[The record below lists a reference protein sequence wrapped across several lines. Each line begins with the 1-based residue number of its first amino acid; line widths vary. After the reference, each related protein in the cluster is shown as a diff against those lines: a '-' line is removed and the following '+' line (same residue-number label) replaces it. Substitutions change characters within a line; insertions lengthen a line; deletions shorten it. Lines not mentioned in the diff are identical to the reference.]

1 MFHKQT
7 IIVPQHLVAM
17 TDFLTRV
24 RKAQF
29 TLRPSKCSVGFYRV
43 PFLGHCVGSNVL
55 EPKLEMV
62 NKILQ
67 APRPTVTIVL
77 RSDRLLQ
84 TIHLSAS
91 H

>member
-1 MFHKQT
+1 VFHKQT

-17 TDFLTRV
+17 RDFLTRV

-43 PFLGHCVGSNVL
+43 PFLGHCVGNNVL